1 MRLPLVPPSF
11 PLSLS
16 RVTASFFAL
25 TSLPDVQSC
34 TPGNVSL
41 NDGQSRSSV
50 SQRFAGGRLEICV
63 GGQWMSPDRSDFTMS
78 AAHVVCVQLY
88 GGSAYATAVVDGS
101 NL

>member
-1 MRLPLVPPSF
+1 MAP
-11 PLSLS
+11 
-16 RVTASFFAL
+16 FFAL
-25 TSLPDVQSC
+25 TSLPDAQRG
-34 TPGNVSL
+34 TPDNVSL
-41 NDGQSRSSV
+41 NDGQSRSSA

-63 GGQWMSPDRSDFTMS
+63 DGQWMSPERSDFTMS

>member
-16 RVTASFFAL
+16 RVTAPFFTL
-25 TSLPDVQSC
+25 TSLPDAQSC
-34 TPGNVSL
+34 TSRDVRL
-41 NDGQSRSSV
+41 NDGQSTSSA

-63 GGQWMSPDRSDFTMS
+63 DRQWMSPDRSDFTMS